1 MSDEPN
7 TPEEANLPEEASVPE
22 ETQPERPR
30 RAHRIRAGALIGVLT
45 ALLGFAIAVQVHAN
59 SGSDNLAGLRED
71 DLIGI
76 LDNQNARADRLRQ
89 QIAELQ
95 RSLRSL
101 QNSGDAAAAA
111 RHQAQQQA
119 QALGVLLGTLPATGP
134 GVVVQ
139 ITDPNHKLHGEDVL
153 DVVEELRGAGA
164 EAIDFDGV
172 RVSTDTAF
180 SDVDGTVAVDGS
192 PVRAPYTVLA
202 IGEPKTLD
210 TALNIPG
217 GVAAAIR
224 ADGGELSVHERGKLT
239 ITVTR
244 TPPTPRFAVPVGH

>member
-1 MSDEPN
+1 M
-7 TPEEANLPEEASVPE
+7 AH
-22 ETQPERPR
+22 ERPSPHPR
-30 RAHRIRAGALIGVLT
+30 RRRLHGPHGSAALIGVLT
-45 ALLGFAIAVQVHAN
+45 LLLGFAIAVQVHAN
-59 SGSDNLAGLRED
+59 SQSDSLAGLRED

-101 QNSGDAAAAA
+101 QNSGNAAAAA

-139 ITDPNHKLHGEDVL
+139 ITDPNHKLRGEDVL

-172 RVSTDTAF
+172 RIGTDTAF
-180 SDVDGTVAVDGS
+180 GDVDGTVAVDGS
-192 PVRAPYTVLA
+192 PLRAPYTVLA
-202 IGEPKTLD
+202 VGEPKTLD

-224 ADGGELSVHERGKLT
+224 ADGGELTVRERGKLT

-244 TPPTPRFAVPVGH
+244 TLPTPRFAVPSGH